1 VALMRKLLIIAQA
14 ILKSGHPFNPTMH
27 TA

>member
-1 VALMRKLLIIAQA
+1 MRKLLIIAQA